1 MSKRSGTYTTIKDLL
16 EEFDKDLIRFLMI
29 SRSSDTHFYFNFD
42 KCRNDSEENPVFY
55 IQYANARINSI
66 LEKTPLDKWDFRNV
80 LLLNEDKEI
89 GLIKRLLNFPE
100 IVSKSAEN
108 LAPHKIAFYL
118 QELAAEFHAYYKS
131 TKVLVEDDKIL
142 NGRLILLSSIK
153 IVLINGLNLLRVSS
167 PDKM

>member
-1 MSKRSGTYTTIKDLL
+1 LDQW
-16 EEFDKDLIRFLMI
+16 
-29 SRSSDTHFYFNFD
+29 NF
-42 KCRNDSEENPVFY
+42 K
-55 IQYANARINSI
+55 
-66 LEKTPLDKWDFRNV
+66 NV

-89 GLIKRLLNFPE
+89 NLIKRLLNFTE
-100 IVSKSAEN
+100 IVSESAEN

-118 QELAAEFHAYYKS
+118 QELASEFHAYYKS

-153 IVLINGLNLLRVSS
+153 IVLINGLNLLGVSS